1 MCRLVSYLVFIEFNA
16 ICVLFVYALI
26 NLVQPEILQDSS
38 YGTHKYITANGIK
51 FHYVA
56 NGTEGKPLMLFIHGF
71 PEVSWNLTAILKLTI
86 SVVVML
92 LKIRFSK
99 I

>member
-1 MCRLVSYLVFIEFNA
+1 MCRLVSIYVL
-16 ICVLFVYALI
+16 CVYVLI

-71 PEVSWNLTAILKLTI
+71 SEVSWNLTAILKLTI
-86 SVVVML
+86 SVAVML